1 MGSQE
6 SMVSTPGKILECVDL
21 VAEGLTDPEP
31 LLVQKHVDLES
42 GGLEA
47 VLIQEEGEIGLL
59 DIAQID
65 KAGTGVYR
73 RVDETQTALQNVLEL
88 AGELVNVSDDPVVIF
103 VRCRR
108 REECD
113 RCQMA
118 LKHANLTRL
127 HSSGAERR
135 YR

>member
-1 MGSQE
+1 M
-6 SMVSTPGKILECVDL
+6 
-21 VAEGLTDPEP
+21 
-31 LLVQKHVDLES
+31 
-42 GGLEA
+42 
-47 VLIQEEGEIGLL
+47 LIQEEGEIGLL
-59 DIAQID
+59 DIAQIN

-113 RCQMA
+113 RC
-118 LKHANLTRL
+118 
-127 HSSGAERR
+127 
-135 YR
+135 